1 MFIYKVESYK
11 VSGVLFFIKD
21 LSKNDKNRFIKLSK
35 YDIVEDINGS
45 LLMLDRNLKNFRF
58 YNIKSNIKSFYFWI
72 NGNLYNNPILYKNF
86 IFSFNDFLVN
96 FKTNPLIKI
105 NSNRVSL
112 RILVKVNFEFLI
124 LIFN

>member
-1 MFIYKVESYK
+1 MESYK